1 METLLMNVARTPLRR
16 AGRNLG
22 CWRGENECVRPETPR
37 GAPERERYR
46 ERKPPAAGKNKQTTG
61 KISRARRG
69 NWRKIKPGQILAPR
83 LGLRIDFRGGS
94 ALRETER
101 KSCGCTLFCAAHLQ
115 TKSPTM
121 NVSSWYASLSIYG
134 LTKVCNNLE
143 LARAVPASAIKSSIK
158 SRRCQE
164 CPI

>member
-1 METLLMNVARTPLRR
+1 MWRGGRGAAHTSA

-22 CWRGENECVRPETPR
+22 WRRGENECVRPETPR
-37 GAPERERYR
+37 GATQRERERYR
-46 ERKPPAAGKNKQTTG
+46 ESELPAAGKTNKQLE

-83 LGLRIDFRGGS
+83 LGLRIDFGTQQ
-94 ALRETER
+94 ARE
-101 KSCGCTLFCAAHLQ
+101 SCGCTLFCAAHLQ

-143 LARAVPASAIKSSIK
+143 LARAV
-158 SRRCQE
+158 RRRA
-164 CPI
+164 P